1 MPCAGISL
9 MSCNMRLYNRYSMCP
24 VASRASGR
32 GVATSVIAT
41 SAAGFSSRWYK
52 TWTDPKKAFPTARP
66 VHTVP
71 CTCVPPWPVPW
82 ATWHSAELTHA
93 TRVAN
98 HRARAQST
106 QSSPPAADGDW
117 STTCFGFFAASQ
129 SSMALPTALQH
140 AGCTLLH
147 VERAPSMSA
156 SSGQAR
162 GVLGPCKTIVGRC
175 LGESTRPDP

>member
-1 MPCAGISL
+1 M
-9 MSCNMRLYNRYSMCP
+9 
-24 VASRASGR
+24 
-32 GVATSVIAT
+32 
-41 SAAGFSSRWYK
+41 
-52 TWTDPKKAFPTARP
+52 
-66 VHTVP
+66 
-71 CTCVPPWPVPW
+71 CVPPWPVPW
-82 ATWHSAELTHA
+82 ATWLSAELTHA

-117 STTCFGFFAASQ
+117 WTRAALLLAASQ
-129 SSMALPTALQH
+129 SSMALPTALHH
-140 AGCTLLH
+140 AGRTLFY

-162 GVLGPCKTIVGRC
+162 GVLGPCQKSVGRW

>member
-1 MPCAGISL
+1 MYCKTHARTGGPQPTHAG
-9 MSCNMRLYNRYSMCP
+9 MRRRRVSHP
-24 VASRASGR
+24 AVTKSGR
-32 GVATSVIAT
+32 K
-41 SAAGFSSRWYK
+41 RK
-52 TWTDPKKAFPTARP
+52 TAFPTARP
-66 VHTVP
+66 VHTVQ
-71 CTCVPPWPVPW
+71 CICVPPWPVPW

-93 TRVAN
+93 TRVAS

-117 STTCFGFFAASQ
+117 STQRALLFAASQ
-129 SSMALPTALQH
+129 SSMALPTPLQH
-140 AGCTLLH
+140 AGRTLLH

-162 GVLGPCKTIVGRC
+162 GVLGPCKKYACRW